1 MDAIRDFLDEYCL
14 GMLMPKEMYPNL
26 ETFKQIYLLPAM
38 KLFMTQEFMVSSSQ
52 KSYIEDMDFDETAF
66 ERWP

>member
-1 MDAIRDFLDEYCL
+1 MDVIRDFLDEYCL
-14 GMLMPKEMYPNL
+14 VTLMPKEMYPNL
-26 ETFKQIYLLPAM
+26 ETFKQIFLLLAM

>member
-1 MDAIRDFLDEYCL
+1 
-14 GMLMPKEMYPNL
+14 MPKEIYPNL
-26 ETFKQIYLLPAM
+26 ETFKRIYLLPAM
-38 KLFMTQEFMVSSSQ
+38 KLFMTQEFMVSWSQ